1 VECEQSGSYLAGS
14 AWRADRDGD
23 TVIDKDG
30 LGVRQA
36 MNYRTSCASSRDKSV
51 VKNVVLLIFFAYL
64 IVSS

>member
-1 VECEQSGSYLAGS
+1 MKRGSYSAGS
-14 AWRADRDGD
+14 AWRAERERERGSQ
-23 TVIDKDG
+23 IDKDG
-30 LGVRQA
+30 QGVRQA